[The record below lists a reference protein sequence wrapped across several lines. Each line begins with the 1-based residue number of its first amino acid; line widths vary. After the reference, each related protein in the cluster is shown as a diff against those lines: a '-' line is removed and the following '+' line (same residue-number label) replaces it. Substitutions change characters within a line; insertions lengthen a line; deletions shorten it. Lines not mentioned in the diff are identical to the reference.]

1 MITSTSQHYSHLE
14 TQTQKAVKK
23 ILTVARLTVT
33 MTVATAQESDNHHR
47 HRSSLTVIILLII
60 IILIIIIIVIV
71 IHRLT
76 TPKSLNII
84 PTFILQTLIVQL

>member
-23 ILTVARLTVT
+23 ILTVARWTVT
-33 MTVATAQESDNHHR
+33 MTVATAQESDNHHH

-60 IILIIIIIVIV
+60 IILIIIIV